1 MNYTLVRSARRSLAV
16 QIKSDGRVIVR
27 ANYKT
32 SLKTIENFLSAKSA
46 WIEKHLA
53 EIAGK
58 PVLPEFTEEEMKGF
72 IASAKAFLPSRVAY
86 FANLIGVSFGKVT
99 IRRARTL
106 WGSCTVKGN
115 LNFNCLLVCLPNDV
129 CDYVI
134 IHELCHRR
142 EMNHS
147 QKFWALVSRYCPE
160 YKTRRKWL
168 NTFGAEYLGRL

>member
-1 MNYTLVRSARRSLAV
+1 MEYTLVHSARRSLAV

-27 ANYKT
+27 ANYRT
-32 SLKTIENFLSAKSA
+32 PLKSIENFLSAKSA
-46 WIEKHLA
+46 WIKKHLA
-53 EIAGK
+53 EIAAK
-58 PVLPEFTEEEMKGF
+58 PNLPKFTDEEIKEF
-72 IASAKAFLPSRVAY
+72 IASAKTVIPSKTAY
-86 FANLIGVSFGKVT
+86 FANLIGVSYGKVT

-106 WGSCTVKGN
+106 WGSCTAKGN
-115 LNFNCLLVCLPNDV
+115 LNFNCLLAVVPDSV
-129 CDYVI
+129 ADYVI

-147 QKFWALVSRYCPE
+147 QKFWAIVSQYCPE